1 MAALHNT
8 VESKILL
15 IDDNPDVL
23 SAMSLFLEMKGFSV
37 RTASDGME
45 GLVRMKAEDHLS
57 LVLLDLWMPVMNGW
71 EFLRLKMDD
80 PCIAEIPVIVISAV
94 SPDSVDGAQAV
105 LKKPVHPE
113 QLVDAVARHALK
125 SYTDLPPVCK

>member
-1 MAALHNT
+1 MAALHNRT
-8 VESKILL
+8 ESKILI

-23 SAMSLFLEMKGFSV
+23 SAMSLFLEIKGFSV

-45 GLVRMKAEDHLS
+45 GPVRMKAEGHLT

-71 EFLRLKMDD
+71 EFLRLKTDD

-94 SPDSVDGAQAV
+94 SPDSIGGAQAV
-105 LKKPVHPE
+105 LRKPVHPE
-113 QLVDAVARHALK
+113 KLMDAVRRYALK
-125 SYTDLPPVCK
+125 PYRDLPPVSE

>member
-1 MAALHNT
+1 MAALHNRAD
-8 VESKILL
+8 SKILI
-15 IDDNPDVL
+15 IDDNSDVL

-37 RTASDGME
+37 RTAHDGME

-80 PCIAEIPVIVISAV
+80 PCTAAIPVIVISAV
-94 SPDSVDGAQAV
+94 PPETLDGIQAV
-105 LKKPVHPE
+105 LRKPVDPKK
-113 QLVDAVARHALK
+113 LVNAITLHALRN
-125 SYTDLPPVCK
+125 